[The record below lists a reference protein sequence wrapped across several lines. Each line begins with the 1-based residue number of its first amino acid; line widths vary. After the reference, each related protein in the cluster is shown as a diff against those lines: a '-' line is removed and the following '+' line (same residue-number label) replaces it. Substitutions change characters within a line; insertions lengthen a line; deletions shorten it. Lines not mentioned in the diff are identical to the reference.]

1 MCDGNGSV
9 HCEMRSAV
17 MSPLSREVGFATNAA
32 DEIARKAAA
41 QLSQATTTSEATF
54 SGGCNETALRSAR
67 EASSKDA
74 PTLKSLAEF
83 SDVLDLDETDA
94 AAALQRL
101 HAVPIASQS
110 ITCER
115 ASASN
120 QEATGETR
128 TNAFEGARSELSSS
142 NTSRHKR
149 TEMLLKLG
157 DDPILHALLSIKLM
171 REAMS

>member
-1 MCDGNGSV
+1 
-9 HCEMRSAV
+9 
-17 MSPLSREVGFATNAA
+17 MSPLSREVEFATNAA

-54 SGGCNETALRSAR
+54 SGGCSETTLRNAR
-67 EASSKDA
+67 DASSRDA

-83 SDVLDLDETDA
+83 SDVLDINETDA

-101 HAVPIASQS
+101 HAAPIASQS

-115 ASASN
+115 ASVSN
-120 QEATGETR
+120 QEATGATR
-128 TNAFEGARSELSSS
+128 INVFEGARSELSSS

-157 DDPILHALLSIKLM
+157 SDPISHALLSIKLM
-171 REAMS
+171 KEAMSCTAI